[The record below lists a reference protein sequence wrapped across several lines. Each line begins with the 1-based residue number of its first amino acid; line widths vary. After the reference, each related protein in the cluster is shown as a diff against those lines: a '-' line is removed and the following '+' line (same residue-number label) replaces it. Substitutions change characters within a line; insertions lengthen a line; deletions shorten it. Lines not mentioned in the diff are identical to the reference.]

1 MMKIE
6 LLQIASSFV
15 GSMGFA
21 ILYNL
26 QGKKLWTAGL
36 GGFVSWTFYL
46 IFHHMTGNNFLV
58 NMFAAMAATIYAE
71 TMARVMKTPAAVFL
85 ISAIIPLV
93 PGGNLYYTM
102 NYAIAKKWNLF
113 YLYGQKTIIAAT
125 AIAGGIMMASSFF
138 RLYQEIRHDY
148 RKRRI
153 R

>member
-1 MMKIE
+1 METAI
-6 LLQIASSFV
+6 LQMISSFI
-15 GSMGFA
+15 GSFGFA
-21 ILYNL
+21 ALYNL
-26 QGKKLWTAGL
+26 HGRKLWTAGL
-36 GGFVSWTFYL
+36 GGMISWVVYL
-46 IFHHMTGNNFLV
+46 AVQFMTENNFLV

-71 TMARVMKTPAAVFL
+71 MMARILKTPATIYL

-102 NYAIAKKWNLF
+102 NYAIAKDWHLF